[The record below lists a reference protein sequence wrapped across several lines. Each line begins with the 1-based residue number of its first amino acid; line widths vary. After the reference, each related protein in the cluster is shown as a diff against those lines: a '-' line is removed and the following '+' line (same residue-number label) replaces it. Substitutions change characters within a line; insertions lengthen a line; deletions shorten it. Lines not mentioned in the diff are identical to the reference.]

1 MGSSS
6 SSCAPIDLREDWI
19 EWIHPHKSNSTTISC
34 GICQFP
40 PPPEDVTDGI
50 KSNEKEKKRE
60 KGKDKIQVDR
70 KNVVEFHSSITINAN
85 CFSCL
90 GPVPHWQIST
100 NCHWQSLTRV
110 LRYNNNNNWDI
121 SLFYLSI
128 SRQSIRHSLE
138 N

>member
-1 MGSSS
+1 VHWSIWERIELNGFILTNPIRQQYPVEFASS
-6 SSCAPIDLREDWI
+6 PLLRKTLPTE
-19 EWIHPHKSNSTTISC
+19 SN
-34 GICQFP
+34 QM
-40 PPPEDVTDGI
+40 
-50 KSNEKEKKRE
+50 KKKKKGE

-70 KNVVEFHSSITINAN
+70 KNVVEFHSSIIINAN

-110 LRYNNNNNWDI
+110 LRYNNNNNNWDI